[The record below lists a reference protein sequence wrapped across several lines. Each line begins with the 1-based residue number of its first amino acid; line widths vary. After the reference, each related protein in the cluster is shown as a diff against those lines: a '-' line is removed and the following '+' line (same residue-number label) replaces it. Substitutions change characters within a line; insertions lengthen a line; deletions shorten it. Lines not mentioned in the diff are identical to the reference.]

1 MVLFAEECATDDG
14 FPKEFLEPSVWVKRM
29 IKGFGKYVG
38 FPIDSSESQCIVFF
52 TKLEKVREE
61 KNAVVNSSRTG
72 NKSKKGTGELRS
84 LVSSINYDRKA
95 DTNSKGS
102 LKSIGLGSDQYP

>member
-1 MVLFAEECATDDG
+1 MYFSQNWR
-14 FPKEFLEPSVWVKRM
+14 K
-29 IKGFGKYVG
+29 FGK
-38 FPIDSSESQCIVFF
+38 
-52 TKLEKVREE
+52 K

-102 LKSIGLGSDQYP
+102 LKSIVGLRSVSMNLKILSWNVRGLNNFHKRVIVKILLKEWKGDVIFLQ

>member
-1 MVLFAEECATDDG
+1 MHC
-14 FPKEFLEPSVWVKRM
+14 
-29 IKGFGKYVG
+29 
-38 FPIDSSESQCIVFF
+38 FF
-52 TKLEKVREE
+52 H

-102 LKSIGLGSDQYP
+102 LKSIGLGSDRYPRI